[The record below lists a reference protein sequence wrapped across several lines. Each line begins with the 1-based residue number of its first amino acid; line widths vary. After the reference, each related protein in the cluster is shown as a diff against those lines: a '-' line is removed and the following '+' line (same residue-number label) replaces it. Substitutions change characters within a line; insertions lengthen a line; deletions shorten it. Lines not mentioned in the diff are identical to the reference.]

1 MPSGDPGTADA
12 ANGQG
17 NGHGETHG
25 MRRDPIAARRSTRRG
40 GLAYTAWA
48 VSLAILAFLPPG
60 AANEARAAE
69 IACPPAAPRHLELPA
84 TRAAFSSGRAIA
96 IVAFGSS
103 STEGAGA
110 SAPDRSYPARLAAIL
125 RARWP
130 GADLTLLNRG
140 AGGQTIEAMLARL
153 DRDVLAVRPALVIW
167 QAGANDA
174 LRGLDPARF
183 GALLD
188 EGVRRITA
196 TGGDLVLMDNQIA
209 PRLPVT
215 ERLAVYGG
223 VLAHEAALRSVSL
236 FSRTALMQE
245 WRAAAAPGEETM
257 IGRDGLHHTD
267 LGYACLAESLGA
279 AIVTSVERKK
289 DGPASSSAHLEL
301 RSLRRE

>member
-1 MPSGDPGTADA
+1 MRSGDTGMADA
-12 ANGQG
+12 DG
-17 NGHGETHG
+17 GHGET
-25 MRRDPIAARRSTRRG
+25 PAARRSPGRG
-40 GLAYTAWA
+40 GRASFVWV
-48 VSLAILAFLPPG
+48 VSLVLVAFLPPRV
-60 AANEARAAE
+60 AHEARAAE
-69 IACPPAAPRHLELPA
+69 TACPRVAPRHVELPA
-84 TRAAFSSGRAIA
+84 TRAAFSSGRPIG

-110 SAPDRSYPARLAAIL
+110 SAPDRTYPARLAAIL

-130 GADLTLLNRG
+130 GADVTLLNRG

-153 DRDVLAVRPALVIW
+153 DRDVVAFRPALVIW

-209 PRLPVT
+209 PRLPVS
-215 ERLAVYGG
+215 ERVAVYGG
-223 VLAHEAALRSVSL
+223 ILAHEAALRSVSL

-257 IGRDGLHHTD
+257 IGQDGLHHTD
-267 LGYACLAESLGA
+267 LGYACLAEALGA
-279 AIVTSVERKK
+279 AIATSVERKE
-289 DGPASSSAHLEL
+289 DRPASPSAHLEL